1 MEQILEE
8 KISALIDDVR
18 QNLDKDNE
26 VFVCG
31 YANSR
36 TGKNYVAI
44 RGATH
49 TIQTMLALMFLDF
62 ENGERLLAE
71 VVVALKTFKELRS
84 QGIVQK

>member
-71 VVVALKTFKELRS
+71 VVLRLKRLRNLGHKE
-84 QGIVQK
+84 

>member
-84 QGIVQK
+84 QGIR